1 VSFDLGATDSSQ
13 NLAVGVFSAAHFG
26 QRLDS
31 GLPHSAQNF
40 LTPALSVPHF
50 EQRIESP
57 EDEANSPSY
66 FESSPR
72 SLLPLPGAG

>member
-1 VSFDLGATDSSQ
+1 M
-13 NLAVGVFSAAHFG
+13 
-26 QRLDS
+26 DS

-57 EDEANSPSY
+57 EDEANSPSSIP
-66 FESSPR
+66 EAGKRPTGLMVQQGIEDIR
-72 SLLPLPGAG
+72 LLFSE